1 VRRTIGHCRIKLA
14 SFTGYSANVLPTL
27 GARPAEWWAPQQASI
42 AATQAGNLPTAEA
55 FVRTVKRDYVRVSP
69 KPNAESAM
77 RQLAY
82 WIAHY
87 TKFISARLS
96 DIVRLVSS
104 PQLMKDPD
112 RARSFGG

>member
-1 VRRTIGHCRIKLA
+1 MA
-14 SFTGYSANVLPTL
+14 
-27 GARPAEWWAPQQASI
+27 GATAASI

-55 FVRTVKRDYVRVSP
+55 FVRTIKRDYVRVSP
-69 KPNAESAM
+69 KPNAGSAM

-87 TKFISARLS
+87 TRFISARLL

-104 PQLMKDPD
+104 PQP
-112 RARSFGG
+112 